1 MTVNFSSKTIKDRRQ
16 WHIFLSDERK
26 VNSEFFWNEEEIK
39 IFSDE
44 GKLKKLVTTIPTLK
58 EC

>member
-44 GKLKKLVTTIPTLK
+44 GKLRKFAISRPTLK
-58 EC
+58 E